1 LIIVAFELALAMG
14 AKSAKEAGTI
24 LAPMLIFITIPALL
38 TSVINLEGIESF
50 WFAVPILNLLLAM
63 RELLVNEIDVV
74 HALIWIISSIFYA
87 TLSILYASRQ
97 FNREDLVIT
106 QS

>member
-1 LIIVAFELALAMG
+1 MG
-14 AKSAKEAGTI
+14 AKSVKEAGTI
-24 LAPMLIFITIPALL
+24 LAPMLIFITMPALL

-63 RELLVNEIDVV
+63 RELLVNEIDIV

-87 TLSILYASRQ
+87 TLSFFMQVDNLI
-97 FNREDLVIT
+97 EDLAITVLSIILVIME
-106 QS
+106 